1 MQVTIEDVSA
11 VEKKVDVV
19 IPWDRVKT
27 KLDEQYRQL
36 GKRAKLKGF
45 RPGKVPRN
53 ILEKL
58 YGKDVNLEVAKALVQ
73 ESFVEVAR
81 EQELKPVADPVVQD
95 ASIKFGENFHYVA
108 RVEVRG
114 EFEPKDYK
122 GLKVER
128 RTPKVD
134 PARVD
139 HELEHLRI
147 QYAKFKAIEGR
158 EETTPT
164 DVLLI
169 KMEGKIGDMPV
180 DQPEFEVD
188 LGHTEHEAIP
198 GLAKALTGVPLNLE
212 NRELELP
219 TGADDP
225 RPQFAGKTAAL
236 KVSIK
241 QARERLV
248 PALDDEF
255 AKDTGE
261 ADTVAELRTKIEG
274 KLKDAEQRNV
284 DREVREEIVKELTRL
299 NPIAVASALVD
310 RQVEVAVN
318 RVRINLAMQGRDW
331 RQAQIDTDK
340 LRPDAEQEV
349 RATLL
354 LDAIADKESVEVSE
368 ADIDKR
374 IAEMAVQQKK
384 PAPKVRAELE
394 KEGRISGLRFAI
406 REEKTLDLLLTE
418 AKISAKE

>member
-1 MQVTIEDVSA
+1 MQVTIEDVSP

-19 IPWDRVKT
+19 IPWDRVKN
-27 KLDEQYRQL
+27 KLDEQYRKL
-36 GKRAKLKGF
+36 GKQAKLKGF

-73 ESFVEVAR
+73 ESFVELAR

-122 GLKVER
+122 GLAVDKR
-128 RTPKVD
+128 APKID

-147 QYAKFKAIEGR
+147 SYAKFRAIEGR
-158 EETTPT
+158 TETAPS
-164 DVLLI
+164 DVLLVSL
-169 KMEGKIGDMPV
+169 KGKIGETTV

-198 GLAKALTGVPLNLE
+198 GLAKALTGVPITLE
-212 NRELELP
+212 NREMELP
-219 TGADDP
+219 IGADDP
-225 RPQFAGKTAAL
+225 RPQFAGKTAVLTA
-236 KVSIK
+236 SIK

-261 ADTVAELRTKIEG
+261 AETVAELRAKIEA
-274 KLKDAEQRNV
+274 KIAESEQKNI
-284 DREVREEIVKELTRL
+284 DREVREELIKELCRL

-310 RQVEVAVN
+310 RQLEVAVN

-354 LDAIADKESVEVSE
+354 LDAIADKEGIEVSE
-368 ADIDKR
+368 ADIEKR